1 MMPRIL
7 IIDDDKLVRETT
19 RIVLSARGYDV
30 VTVDDGKAG
39 IAAAEAGQFDLAIVD
54 LFMPGIDGLKVIETI
69 RQKNPKL
76 PMIVASGFMFGDK
89 CPEMPNFD
97 SMATEAGAHSTLYKP
112 FRPDGLLR
120 AVEQAIGAAA

>member
-1 MMPRIL
+1 MPRIL